1 MDSLLPASARFG
13 LDLFKDLSKT
23 DEGNILFSPAG
34 ISTTIGM
41 LPPVTRGAAATQ
53 EQEVA
58 RASPAFQ
65 PQACLWGSTLALPRK
80 PASLDP
86 GPRKDSIYLNRAI
99 SGLSA
104 KSFPLFQYHHVFC
117 T

>member
-58 RASPAFQ
+58 RASLAF
-65 PQACLWGSTLALPRK
+65 
-80 PASLDP
+80 
-86 GPRKDSIYLNRAI
+86 
-99 SGLSA
+99 
-104 KSFPLFQYHHVFC
+104 
-117 T
+117 